1 MILST
6 HFYVAVIQKI
16 ELNIIADWKKGTKKL
31 DRFAIS
37 SIKYENANRHITY
50 SLSENERS

>member
-37 SIKYENANRHITY
+37 SIKYENANCHITY